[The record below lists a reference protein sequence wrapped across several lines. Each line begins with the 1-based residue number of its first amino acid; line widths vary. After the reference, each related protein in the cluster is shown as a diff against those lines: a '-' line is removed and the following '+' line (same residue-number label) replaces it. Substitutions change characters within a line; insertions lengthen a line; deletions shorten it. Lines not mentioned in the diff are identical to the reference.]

1 MKSNLRNNLTL
12 IFMTLGIM
20 SIYCQKRDTIFYSN
34 RNIRSI
40 EIQKDKEKV
49 LEKFNSETGENLLI
63 NDKFHYEYFD
73 SIMQMRRVLDVV
85 NYKIEQEF
93 WISDNDTI
101 YNLAKFEPDFDKKI
115 TRFFTYISNNLVY
128 PTEALN
134 KQIEGK
140 VMVSFIVDKNGMIKQ
155 IQPLTNIGYGLE
167 AASIELLKKYKKW
180 GILYLNS
187 RPINCFFRLPIT
199 YRL

>member
-1 MKSNLRNNLTL
+1 M
-12 IFMTLGIM
+12 FMTLGIM

-93 WISDNDTI
+93 WISDNDTVGFPFLVLFKSRI
-101 YNLAKFEPDFDKKI
+101 ICLSVIF
-115 TRFFTYISNNLVY
+115 NNLISFLS
-128 PTEALN
+128 ELN
-134 KQIEGK
+134 EGVAEVK
-140 VMVSFIVDKNGMIKQ
+140 LRQEWRFS
-155 IQPLTNIGYGLE
+155 T
-167 AASIELLKKYKKW
+167 
-180 GILYLNS
+180 
-187 RPINCFFRLPIT
+187 T
-199 YRL
+199 YAV